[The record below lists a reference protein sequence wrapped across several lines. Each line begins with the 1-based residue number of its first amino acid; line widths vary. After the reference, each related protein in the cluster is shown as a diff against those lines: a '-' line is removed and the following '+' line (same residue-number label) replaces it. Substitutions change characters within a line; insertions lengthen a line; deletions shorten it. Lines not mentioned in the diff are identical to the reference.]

1 MKNKI
6 LFIGDG
12 SQFRVAKSLI
22 DLNLFEITK
31 FRISLKK
38 NIYEN
43 KNKIYL
49 KNIYFYCNWI

>member
-38 NIYEN
+38 IFM
-43 KNKIYL
+43 KI
-49 KNIYFYCNWI
+49 KIKFT